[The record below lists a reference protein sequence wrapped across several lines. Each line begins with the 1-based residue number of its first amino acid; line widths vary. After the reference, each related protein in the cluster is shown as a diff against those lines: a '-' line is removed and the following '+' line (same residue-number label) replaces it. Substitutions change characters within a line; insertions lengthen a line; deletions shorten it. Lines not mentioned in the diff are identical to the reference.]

1 MPHSLLKHLDAIVH
15 GDVHGIGFRANT
27 KRNADVLGVTGYVEN
42 VDDGT
47 VHVVAVGE
55 EGRLL
60 ALLDF
65 LNIGP
70 SNSTVEKVDVTW
82 SDVIETFDHFD
93 IY

>member
-1 MPHSLLKHLDAIVH
+1 MEQETKQIDVIVY

-27 KRNADVLGVTGYVEN
+27 KNNADMLGITGYVEN
-42 VDDGT
+42 KDDRT
-47 VHVVAVGE
+47 VRVVAIGS

-70 SNSTVEKVDVTW
+70 SNSTVEKVEVKW
-82 SDVIETFDHFD
+82 STPEKEYSDFGIL
-93 IY
+93 

>member
-1 MPHSLLKHLDAIVH
+1 MPPIKQITAIAH

-27 KRNADVLGVTGYVEN
+27 KRNADILGIVGYVKN
-42 VDDGT
+42 VEDGT
-47 VHVVAVGE
+47 VRVVAVGE

-60 ALLDF
+60 ALLDY

-70 SNSTVEKVDVTW
+70 ANSTVEKVDVEW
-82 SDVIETFDHFD
+82 CDMVEKFKEFD